1 MVQRLPESDYRVDPE
16 DPRAPALE
24 QWERMRPE
32 QRARVVAMLPAD
44 LGPEL
49 MPPEGDFHAKATTSA
64 RSTLDAFFRRIGR
77 RVYISSNLAVYYP
90 GERAFAPDV
99 IAVRDV
105 EPHDRQKWVVAT
117 EGKGLDLAIEVRVA
131 GDRRKDEVHNVERY
145 AALGIEEYFTFDRGR
160 RIVLGYRLPGP
171 QERGGLERRAYLP
184 ILPQE
189 GRLASA
195 VLGLELMVEGDR
207 LRFLYGGAP
216 VPEAEELIARLGSA
230 LNEAITSREEAERRA
245 EAEATRVEQLEKELA
260 EAKAEI
266 ERLRRS

>member
-1 MVQRLPESDYRVDPE
+1 MQRLPESDYCIDPE
-16 DPRAPALE
+16 DPRAPPPDV
-24 QWERMRPE
+24 WERMRPE

-49 MPPEGDFHAKATTSA
+49 MPPEGDLHSKATTSA

-77 RVYISSNLAVYYP
+77 RLYISSNLAVYYP

-117 EGKGLDLAIEVRVA
+117 EGKGLELAIEVRVS

-171 QERGGLERRAYLP
+171 HGRGGLERRAYLP

-216 VPEAEELIARLGSA
+216 VPEADELIARLGSA
-230 LNEAITSREEAERRA
+230 LNEAIANREEAERRA
-245 EAEATRVEQLEKELA
+245 EAEASRAEQLEKELA